1 MIKNELPVWF
11 DGETYKE
18 GGAVTN
24 RFSGEEY
31 ELTAK
36 ELSMYDFIMG
46 ATMIMEMGVKENGK
60 MVDDLRKGMQW
71 FRENNSKAYMTL
83 LD

>member
-11 DGETYKE
+11 DGKTYKE
-18 GGAVTN
+18 GGVVTN